1 MNGNNVERLY
11 NEPILQTDV
20 VKLYSKDIIKY
31 NWNDGQGQKYT
42 NTHTKIVVDKG
53 IYKKKKYIIVWVW
66 MRAKDCPPSLSMKY
80 FLSS

>member
-11 NEPILQTDV
+11 NGPILQTDV

-42 NTHTKIVVDKG
+42 NTHTKIVVDKS
-53 IYKKKKYIIVWVW
+53 IYKKKKYNCMGVNESKGLFPYFINEI
-66 MRAKDCPPSLSMKY
+66 LSE
-80 FLSS
+80 